1 MKIAIIGAG
10 ISGLSAGCYLK
21 MNGFDT
27 EIFEMHS
34 RSGGLCTSWK
44 QGGYTFNGSLHWL
57 MGSGEDSPFYK
68 LWSELIDMN
77 SISFVT
83 PEIRLEIETLNTRDR
98 NGGNIFRLYTDLD
111 RLEGYMLDLAP
122 EDTRVIRKFIGQ
134 IRRIQKF
141 ELPPMIRNVP
151 QLLPWYRKIKYIRY
165 LPLLF
170 FLRKYSKITTF
181 SFARTLKNPFL
192 QEAFQLLLDGED
204 LPIMIHTIPLAYFD
218 KKAAGYPT
226 GGATVFAQRIEEK
239 YRSLGGILHFNSK
252 VEKILVKDNKAV
264 GLKLE
269 HGDEVRADYFIS
281 AADWRFTVFDA
292 LEEVYI
298 NKKIL
303 ALGRMKHLKVFH
315 SVFFVFL
322 GLDQPFPEFS
332 GLRRFPLET
341 PLISPDGT
349 VYNRM
354 EVHAHNYDPSL
365 APPGKTVLSVCLYT
379 HHGDYWIRL
388 RATDHETYR
397 RAKDDFGRQVIEIL
411 EKKLG
416 GINGHIEQTSIA
428 SPATFQRY
436 TNNWLGSI
444 QGWLPGKN
452 MIASSPV
459 SAQLPGLKNFY
470 MSGHWTMPGG
480 GLPVAIKSARDV
492 AMMICHDA
500 GREFKVDP
508 STDGQ

>member
-44 QGGYTFNGSLHWL
+44 QGGFTFNGSLHWL
-57 MGSGEDSPFYK
+57 MGSGESSPFFK

-77 SISFVT
+77 SIRFYN

-98 NGGNIFRLYTDLD
+98 YGDNIFHLYTNLN
-111 RLEGYMLDLAP
+111 RLQDYMLDLAP
-122 EDTRVIRKFIGQ
+122 EDERVIRRFIGQ

-151 QLLPWYRKIKYIRY
+151 QLLPWYRKMEYIRF

-170 FLRKYSKITTF
+170 YLRKYSKITTF

-192 QEAFQLLLDGED
+192 KEAFQLLLDGED

-226 GGATVFAQRIEEK
+226 GGASVFAGKIEEK
-239 YRSLGGILHFNSK
+239 YRSLGGIIHFNRK
-252 VEKILVKDNKAV
+252 VDKILVKENKAV
-264 GLKLE
+264 GLRLE
-269 HGDEVRADYFIS
+269 NGDEVLADYFIS
-281 AADWRFTVFDA
+281 AADWRFTVFEA
-292 LEEVYI
+292 LEEVYV

-303 ALGRMKHLKVFH
+303 ALGLMKNLEVFH

-322 GLDQPFPEFS
+322 GLDQPFPTFS
-332 GLRRFPLET
+332 GLRRFPLEK
-341 PLISPDGT
+341 PLVSPDGT

-354 EVHAHNYDPSL
+354 EVHVHDYDPTL
-365 APPGKTVLSVCLYT
+365 APAGKTVLSVCLYT
-379 HHGDYWIRL
+379 HQGDHWIQL
-388 RATDHETYR
+388 RAADYETYR
-397 RAKDDFGRQVIEIL
+397 SAKENFGRHVIEIL
-411 EKKLG
+411 ETKLE
-416 GINGHIEQTSIA
+416 GIRGHIEQTSMA

-436 TNNWLGSI
+436 TNNWLGST

-452 MIASSPV
+452 MIAASPI
-459 SAQLPGLKNFY
+459 SPQLPGLKNFY
-470 MSGHWTMPGG
+470 ISGHWTMPGG

-492 AMMICHDA
+492 AMMICHHA
-500 GREFKVDP
+500 ERKFKVP
-508 STDGQ
+508 LPNETC